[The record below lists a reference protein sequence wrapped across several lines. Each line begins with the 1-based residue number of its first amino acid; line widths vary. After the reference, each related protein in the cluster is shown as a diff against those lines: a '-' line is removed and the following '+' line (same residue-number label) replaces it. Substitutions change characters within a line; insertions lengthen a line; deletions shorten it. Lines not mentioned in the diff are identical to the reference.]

1 MIHTS
6 VPIPKKMKGLG
17 KDHRGYPIPFIVLRD
32 ANNKPQFAAN
42 NSLRQLQC
50 LLEKRC
56 PICGTKLDRLLWFL
70 GGPLSA
76 FHTHGKYRD
85 TAMHHECMTYAVQVC
100 PWLAAPQYLGHIDT
114 EKVASKLKMPL
125 ADITMIPDRPPLF
138 VAVASLK
145 QEITFRNDRPDS
157 AVVAPVRP
165 YVAVE
170 FWRHGKQL
178 SESEGQKEVEL
189 ALAVPVPLEEL

>member
-1 MIHTS
+1 MMNKA
-6 VPIPKKMKGLG
+6 VAIPKKMKALG

-42 NSLRQLQC
+42 NSLRQLKC

-56 PICGTKLDRLLWFL
+56 PICGTKLDRLLWFV

-76 FHTHGKYRD
+76 FHEHGKYRD
-85 TAMHHECMTYAVQVC
+85 TAMHHECMTYALQVC
-100 PWLAAPQYLGHIDT
+100 PWLAAPQYLGHIDG
-114 EKVASKLKMPL
+114 EKIARKVNMPMV
-125 ADITMIPDRPPLF
+125 DITMLPDRPPLF

-145 QEITFRNDRPDS
+145 QVITYSNVN
-157 AVVAPVRP
+157 AAIVAPVRP
-165 YVAVE
+165 YEAVE
-170 FWRHGKQL
+170 YWRHGERL

-189 ALAVPVPLEEL
+189 ALAKPVALEEL